1 MLLRD
6 ELQKAKATV
15 MHPIVLYMLLCDKV
29 DHEPEKPWRLR
40 IEGFLPQRLRW
51 PEQSTT
57 PLHLERLVVLLI
69 LTNGHAAGW
78 GRIDCI
84 NEETGMLVSHTPP
97 ALIQLSDPLLVTART
112 FTLRDC
118 YFPTPG
124 AYLVRFFFE
133 DVLASQQSLIVR

>member
-1 MLLRD
+1 
-6 ELQKAKATV
+6 

-29 DHEPEKPWRLR
+29 DHEPQQPWRLR

-51 PEQSTT
+51 PDQSTT

-69 LTNGHAAGW
+69 LTNGHAAGS

-84 NEETGMLVSHTPP
+84 NEETGVLISETP
-97 ALIQLSDPLLVTART
+97 ALLIPLSDPLLVIART
-112 FTLRDC
+112 FTLRNC
-118 YFPTPG
+118 YFVRPG

-133 DVLASQQSLIVR
+133 GVLLSAITDREVKP